1 MAKPIKA
8 PEAQKGTKIGN
19 LKTLGG
25 ESGQGKLNGPKSAG
39 VQGVHVQDKSGRGP
53 VKQAAG

>member
-1 MAKPIKA
+1 MAKPIKG

-25 ESGQGKLNGPKSAG
+25 ESGQGILKGPKSAS
-39 VQGVHVQDKSGRGP
+39 VQGVTVQDRTGRGP
-53 VKQAAG
+53 VKQSAG